1 MKAVSEKAKRRLE
14 SKKRKISAFLQ
25 VAELNDTE
33 KKQKIL
39 EGSEDLEIEADTV
52 GKAKKQGNFL
62 LTKLRGRIRNQGL

>member
-1 MKAVSEKAKRRLE
+1 M
-14 SKKRKISAFLQ
+14 
-25 VAELNDTE
+25 AELNDTE

-39 EGSEDLEIEADTV
+39 EGSEDLEIEADNV

>member
-33 KKQKIL
+33 KKQKIGR
-39 EGSEDLEIEADTV
+39 GSPI
-52 GKAKKQGNFL
+52 
-62 LTKLRGRIRNQGL
+62 